1 MKQRIYVRIILRG
14 VVACYEK
21 GRKCSGLPR
30 SPSRRVVLVLLLKNA
45 GGVLVF
51 YGRTREYSHT
61 GTQTSKTQFSSGNVL
76 WQSENAFAYR
86 YIC

>member
-30 SPSRRVVLVLLLKNA
+30 PPSRRVVLVLLLKNA
-45 GGVLVF
+45 GGVLGF
-51 YGRTREYSHT
+51 T
-61 GTQTSKTQFSSGNVL
+61 GAL
-76 WQSENAFAYR
+76 EN
-86 YIC
+86 ITHWHPNE